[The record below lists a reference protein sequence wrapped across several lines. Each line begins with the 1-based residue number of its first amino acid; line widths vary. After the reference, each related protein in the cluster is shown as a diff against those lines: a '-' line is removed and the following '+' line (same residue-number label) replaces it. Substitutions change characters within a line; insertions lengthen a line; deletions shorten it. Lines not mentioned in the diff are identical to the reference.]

1 MPWKNGWGFRFGIFF
16 FGGGVGVVVVV
27 SVLSQGK
34 FFFIQSKDI
43 LMFIVFDQASV

>member
-1 MPWKNGWGFRFGIFF
+1 MVGVLGLGFF
-16 FGGGVGVVVVV
+16 FLGGEVGVVVVV
-27 SVLSQGK
+27 SVLSQGN

>member
-1 MPWKNGWGFRFGIFF
+1 MVGVLGLGFF
-16 FGGGVGVVVVV
+16 FWGGEVGVVVVV
-27 SVLSQGK
+27 SVLSQGN